1 MDKLGQVEVA
11 LRRSERCFQAV
22 FDQSFGFIGLMELT
36 CVLIK
41 VNQTALEFGRLSS
54 SEATCHSLAEARWWT
69 ISKQTQAQLP
79 RAIAHPAFEEF
90 IRCEVSVLADCDT
103 AATINFSTKSIKN
116 QSGQV
121 ILFIFE
127 CCDTTDNSLTVS
139 DIVLLQLKNTGIT
152 ATYVTG
158 VSLADKVASYITVCD
173 PSTLTSN
180 RADLKS
186 YVINNTDIAPEYYQ
200 VVVLLFTMGASDRQK
215 NTGTG

>member
-22 FDQSFGFIGLMELT
+22 FYQSFGFIGLMELT

-41 VNQTALEFGRLSS
+41 INQTALEFGRLSS
-54 SEATCHSLAEARWWT
+54 SETTCYSLAEARWWT
-69 ISKQTQAQLP
+69 ISKQTQAQLQ

-103 AATINFSTKSIKN
+103 AATINFSTKSINN

-127 CCDTTDNSLTVS
+127 RRDTTDNSLTVS

-158 VSLADKVASYITVCD
+158 VFLADKVASYITGCD
-173 PSTLTSN
+173 SSTLTSN
-180 RADLKS
+180 RADLKLS
-186 YVINNTDIAPEYYQ
+186 VKNDTDMAPEYYRE
-200 VVVLLFTMGASDRQK
+200 VVVLFPMGASDRQD
-215 NTGTG
+215 NC